1 MLKLLSLKCQI
12 NKVFSVIKKEKMDI
26 DGTNADLKKIEAT
39 LAKNIYFDDAMEVY
53 TNQKVQLLF
62 EETKNIL
69 ME

>member
-1 MLKLLSLKCQI
+1 
-12 NKVFSVIKKEKMDI
+12 MDI